1 MSRRK
6 LRPPV
11 APRRTPPESGQD
23 QRDREVLPGITLLD
37 MEGALDAVDAWHHGR
52 HNAAIRIVQR
62 ASARGAIPGLVAAFA
77 WITTEVINE
86 FAGDLGAEWQARL
99 RAQVAAPRDQG
110 GTS

>member
-1 MSRRK
+1 
-6 LRPPV
+6 
-11 APRRTPPESGQD
+11 
-23 QRDREVLPGITLLD
+23 
-37 MEGALDAVDAWHHGR
+37 
-52 HNAAIRIVQR
+52 
-62 ASARGAIPGLVAAFA
+62 VAAFA